1 MSRQG
6 DYIIVDGY
14 NGDSCCISPPHMSW
28 GPELAPGST
37 GLYAMPFQ
45 TNWINYAY
53 GQYYQSWKPKRRDVV
68 WTINVRN
75 PDTGSLIDQDS
86 DVWHSIYSRWRAMWS
101 PSEETTVRYISIDGE
116 RHLGLREIEAPKP
129 FSANTF
135 EGKDPHLFA
144 FGSLVQSSA
153 AEFPAFVGKPDIY
166 EWSSPDGGTGN
177 YWFGLPY
184 FNPSTLDIWPEWD
197 LTGGAQWVL
206 PDYSF
211 GKESYGRGQS
221 DRGKTVPIPTLAQ
234 GENVTVM
241 TRPDQEWILSEW
253 ETPVTNRSP
262 GIRSEYPIPPG
273 QGSTD
278 NAGTNPGCIV
288 LANNVLAGATC
299 RLTLPRWYTEPFSTP
314 RVA

>member
-1 MSRQG
+1 
-6 DYIIVDGY
+6 
-14 NGDSCCISPPHMSW
+14 
-28 GPELAPGST
+28 
-37 GLYAMPFQ
+37 MPFQ
-45 TNWINYAY
+45 TNWISYAY

-75 PDTGSLIDQDS
+75 PETGSLIDQDS

-101 PSEETTVRYISIDGE
+101 PAEETNVRYISIDGE

-253 ETPVTNRSP
+253 ETPVINRSP
-262 GIRSEYPIPPG
+262 GLRSEYPIPPG